1 MKGFVMTTAK
11 LFQNGQ
17 SQAVRLPK
25 EFRFEN
31 AKEVFIKKVNGM
43 VVLIPKSDK
52 SVWDKMYE
60 SLDTFSEDF
69 MQTRI
74 QPEQEREELF

>member
-1 MKGFVMTTAK
+1 MTTVK

-31 AKEVFIKKVNGM
+31 LKEVFIKKVNGM
-43 VVLIPKSDK
+43 VILIPKSDK
-52 SVWDKMYE
+52 SVWSKMFDE
-60 SLDTFSEDF
+60 LDVFSDDF
-69 MQTRI
+69 IPTRE
-74 QPEQEREELF
+74 QPTQKREELF

>member
-1 MKGFVMTTAK
+1 MIATAK

-31 AKEVFIKKVNGM
+31 LKEVFIKKINGM
-43 VVLIPKSDK
+43 VILIPKSDK
-52 SVWDKMYE
+52 TVWDTMFDN
-60 SLDTFSEDF
+60 LDNFSDDF
-69 MQTRI
+69 MQTRTE
-74 QPEQEREELF
+74 PKQEREDLF

>member
-1 MKGFVMTTAK
+1 MLATAK

-31 AKEVFIKKVNGM
+31 LKEVFIKKVNGM

-52 SVWDKMYE
+52 TVWDTMFDN
-60 SLDTFSEDF
+60 LDDFSDDF
-69 MQTRI
+69 IIARNE
-74 QPEQEREELF
+74 PKQEREDLF

>member
-1 MKGFVMTTAK
+1 MLSTAK

-31 AKEVFIKKVNGM
+31 LKEVFIKKVNGM
-43 VVLIPKSDK
+43 VILIPKSNK
-52 SVWDKMYE
+52 NVWDTMYNN
-60 SLDTFSEDF
+60 LNDFSDEF
-69 MQTRI
+69 MQTRT
-74 QPEQEREELF
+74 QPEQKREISRV

>member
-1 MKGFVMTTAK
+1 MIATAK

-31 AKEVFIKKVNGM
+31 LKEVFIKKIDDM

-52 SVWDKMYE
+52 TVWNTMFE
-60 SLDTFSEDF
+60 NLDHFSDDF
-69 MQTRI
+69 MQTRTE
-74 QPEQEREELF
+74 PKQEREDLF

>member
-1 MKGFVMTTAK
+1 MIATAK

-31 AKEVFIKKVNGM
+31 LKEVFIKKINNM

-52 SVWDKMYE
+52 SIWDTMYDN
-60 SLDTFSEDF
+60 LDNFSDDF
-69 MQTRI
+69 MQTRTEPR
-74 QPEQEREELF
+74 QQREELF

>member
-1 MKGFVMTTAK
+1 MIATVK

-31 AKEVFIKKVNGM
+31 LKEVFIKKINGM

-52 SVWDKMYE
+52 TVWDTMFDN
-60 SLDTFSEDF
+60 LDNFSDDF
-69 MQTRI
+69 MQTRTE
-74 QPEQEREELF
+74 PKQEREDLF